1 MSAYGP
7 DPIQTYVRTETE
19 TRTVVVDVPTAD
31 LGEYMQRRLNQLE
44 QERDYYRRTADGL
57 KGTSILLVRALKRAN
72 PKAPELSKEFLDR
85 AYDQAVEQKLLDDK
99 KATLIS
105 TAPTLAEMGLGSD
118 GKPKQ
123 PEQASD
129 DAGGL
134 IGGLKKLFG

>member
-7 DPIQTYVRTETE
+7 DPIQTYVRTEVE
-19 TRTVVVDVPTAD
+19 TRVVDVPTSE

-57 KGTSILLVRALKRAN
+57 KGTSILLQRALKRLN

-105 TAPTLAEMGLGSD
+105 TAPTLSEMGLGLD

-123 PEQASD
+123 PGQSD

>member
-44 QERDYYRRTADGL
+44 RERDYYRCSADGL
-57 KGTSILLVRALKRAN
+57 KGTSILLMRALKRAN

-85 AYDQAVEQKLLDDK
+85 AFDHAVEHKLLDDK
-99 KATLIS
+99 KATLRS
-105 TAPTLAEMGLGSD
+105 TAPTLAEMGLSPD

>member
-1 MSAYGP
+1 MSAYGQ
-7 DPIQTYVRTETE
+7 DPYQIYTQTQTE
-19 TRTVVVDVPTAD
+19 TRTVVVDVRTSE
-31 LGEYMQRRLNQLE
+31 LGDYMQRRLNQLE

-57 KGTSILLVRALKRAN
+57 KGTSILLQRALKRLN
-72 PKAPELSKEFLDR
+72 PKAPELSKEFLDT

-105 TAPTLAEMGLGSD
+105 TAPTLAEMGLGPD

-123 PEQASD
+123 PGQSSD